1 MINTVPGFIQTTYVA
16 DGFSDLIIKL
26 HGSERGLLARSV
38 IDVQALALDLPVIID
53 ALVEIENDVIKD
65 KR

>member
-1 MINTVPGFIQTTYVA
+1 MVMKG
-16 DGFSDLIIKL
+16 SL
-26 HGSERGLLARSV
+26 HARSA
-38 IDVQALALDLPVIID
+38 IGVQALALDLPVIID

>member
-1 MINTVPGFIQTTYVA
+1 
-16 DGFSDLIIKL
+16 
-26 HGSERGLLARSV
+26 
-38 IDVQALALDLPVIID
+38 VQALALDLPVIID